1 MIHVITAAN
10 RHLFERELF
19 DYHRARRP
27 PTPAPSKPK
36 ASPSLAKNGD
46 GDDVIYLLGIDD
58 GRVYGGARLVPTL
71 KRDVLGD
78 MFPMQRIPRDP
89 SAFEWTRVLL
99 TDGCGERHNSRVET
113 GAMICE
119 LLEFCLEQGVAALR
133 GVTDAWWLP
142 WFHDMGWTV
151 RPLDLPER
159 VDRDWVLAVVVP
171 INETTLEST
180 RRFYGLDQPL
190 MSRKSVLRPVAR
202 EVLS

>member
-27 PTPAPSKPK
+27 DSVPTAQKTR
-36 ASPSLAKNGD
+36 D

-58 GRVYGGARLVPTL
+58 GRVYGGARLVPML
-71 KRDVLGD
+71 RPDVLGD
-78 MFPMQRIPRDP
+78 MFPHLASMQRIPRDP

-99 TDGCGERHNSRVET
+99 TDGCDERHNSRTET
-113 GAMICE
+113 AAMVCE
-119 LLEFCLEQGVAALR
+119 LLEFCLEQGVGTLR
-133 GVTDAWWLP
+133 GVIDAWWLP
-142 WFHDMGWTV
+142 WFHDMGWNV

-171 INETTLEST
+171 INEMTLVST
-180 RRFYGLDQPL
+180 RRFYGVDQPL
-190 MSRKSVLRPVAR
+190 TPRKLVSRPVVR
-202 EVLS
+202 EVLL